1 MKIVEISDNNYK
13 NLINKT
19 AEVIKL
25 GGLVVYPSDTVYI
38 LAVDSTNEKGV
49 KKLLEFKNRWTGK
62 AISVAVLDQ
71 KMAEDYVTLNENS
84 KGIYKN
90 LLPGPF
96 TIVSEG
102 KHKVAARI
110 EAENGTLGIRIP
122 NNKYIHDLVELVG
135 KPVTATSANLS
146 GRTPNYSIQSFL
158 RPLSKKKKEMI
169 DLIVDGG
176 KLPKNKPSTVIDAT
190 ESEIKILR
198 RGDLITGKSTS
209 LISKSE
215 KETEKIAD
223 FLLKK
228 NLIAESKPLVFL
240 LSGDL
245 GCGKTVFSRKIGHI
259 LGVKEKITSPTFVI
273 YNEYSISPN
282 PSLTRGE
289 QNLGQNPPAL
299 LAPSLEKGGLKKF
312 LHMDLYKITS
322 EKDLEEI
329 KFLEMFTKNTLSC
342 IEWPE
347 NMGKNYLEKLKKI
360 SRVVM
365 VNFEYIDEKTRS
377 ISYSVS

>member
-1 MKIVEISDNNYK
+1 MEIVDIKTNYNQVIK
-13 NLINKT
+13 KT
-19 AEVIKL
+19 AEVIL
-25 GGLVVYPSDTVYI
+25 AGGLVVFPSDTVYI
-38 LAVDSTNEKGV
+38 LAVDPTNENGV

-71 KMAEDYVTLNENS
+71 KMAQDYVALNENS
-84 KGIYKN
+84 KNIYKN

-102 KHKVAARI
+102 KHKVVSGV

-122 NNKYIHDLVELVG
+122 DNKYIHDLVELVG

-146 GRTPNYSIQSFL
+146 GRTPNYSVQSFL
-158 RPLSKKKKEMI
+158 RPLSRKKKEMI
-169 DLIVDGG
+169 DMIVDGG
-176 KLPKNKPSTVIDAT
+176 KLAKNKPSTVIDAT

-198 RGDLITGKSTS
+198 RGDLITGKTTS

-215 KETEKIAD
+215 KETEKIAE
-223 FLLKK
+223 FLLRRNPLVDKSTSSLK
-228 NLIAESKPLVFL
+228 EGRKSLKQYKPLVFL

-245 GCGKTVFSRKIGHI
+245 GCGKTVFSRKIGHL
-259 LGVKEKITSPTFVI
+259 LGVKEKITSPTYMI
-273 YNEYSISPN
+273 YNEYKT
-282 PSLTRGE
+282 LTPTPFPLTGQGE
-289 QNLGQNPPAL
+289 
-299 LAPSLEKGGLKKF
+299 KVIKF

-329 KFLEMFTKNTLSC
+329 KFLTLFSEDTVSC

-347 NMGKNYLEKLKKI
+347 QMGENFLKKLREKTKTV
-360 SRVVM
+360 S
-365 VNFEYIDEKTRS
+365 VNFEYLNQETRE
-377 ISYSVS
+377 IRY